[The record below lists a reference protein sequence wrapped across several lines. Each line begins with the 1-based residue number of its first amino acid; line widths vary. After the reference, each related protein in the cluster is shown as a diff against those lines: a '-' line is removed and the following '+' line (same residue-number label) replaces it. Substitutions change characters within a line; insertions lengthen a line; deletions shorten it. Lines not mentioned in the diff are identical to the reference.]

1 MYLHMYKKYHFYL
14 ILYIYVTSRNLSSQS
29 ILRMSTVF
37 WTRARVFIVCRVWR
51 LRGRCVDDKLTD
63 SKL

>member
-1 MYLHMYKKYHFYL
+1 MYKKYHFYL

-51 LRGRCVDDKLTD
+51 L
-63 SKL
+63 